1 MACGRLDRAA
11 PHPQG
16 SGEDRNIDTART
28 IEGGI
33 GHDLPQEAPG
43 AFADAMLKAGRLYLA
58 CRKEG
63 EEMDED
69 VAFARDIRPL
79 FSNRDVSSMS
89 RFFDLSSYDD
99 VRANAERI
107 YRRLADGTMPCYG
120 PWPADN
126 VQHFRTW
133 IDNGFAP

>member
-1 MACGRLDRAA
+1 V
-11 PHPQG
+11 
-16 SGEDRNIDTART
+16 
-28 IEGGI
+28 GGFVLGQPSSLSFTNCAVKQTLAVI
-33 GHDLPQEAPG
+33 GHSFGGLLTQI
-43 AFADAMLKAGRLYLA
+43 L
-58 CRKEG
+58 KEG
-63 EEMDED
+63 EEMDEK

-99 VRANAERI
+99 VRAKAERI

-126 VQHFRTW
+126 VQRFRTW

>member
-1 MACGRLDRAA
+1 
-11 PHPQG
+11 
-16 SGEDRNIDTART
+16 
-28 IEGGI
+28 
-33 GHDLPQEAPG
+33 
-43 AFADAMLKAGRLYLA
+43 
-58 CRKEG
+58 
-63 EEMDED
+63 MDED

-89 RFFDLSSYDD
+89 RYFHLSSYDD

-120 PWPADN
+120 SWPEDN
-126 VQHFRTW
+126 VQRFRTW